1 MNVFWLPQHQSE
13 RLPAY
18 GCCAQVS
25 EDEVYELQ
33 FGESFAAQ
41 ALNPLAGS
49 IDRDDFALGIANM
62 DE

>member
-1 MNVFWLPQHQSE
+1 MCPCLPWLP
-13 RLPAY
+13 LAV
-18 GCCAQVS
+18 QVS

-33 FGESFAAQ
+33 FGESFASQ
-41 ALNPLAGS
+41 ALDPLAGS

>member
-1 MNVFWLPQHQSE
+1 MPHPTCSIPFQCLH
-13 RLPAY
+13 LHLHL
-18 GCCAQVS
+18 QVT

-33 FGESFAAQ
+33 FGESFASQ